1 MTGGVYCEVVWSGGR
16 LRGMTLKFEEQ
27 DLWLV
32 SISEDESW
40 CVQSTWMP
48 TGGCRDVD
56 SQLGCRLWV
65 FWCTYVGH
73 AGQRLG
79 EFCVGCRLCWVTAT
93 TT

>member
-1 MTGGVYCEVVWSGGR
+1 
-16 LRGMTLKFEEQ
+16 MTLKFEEQ

-56 SQLGCRLWV
+56 GQLRCRLWV
-65 FWCTYVGH
+65 FGVHTSATQASDSVNFVW
-73 AGQRLG
+73 A
-79 EFCVGCRLCWVTAT
+79 VGCAGSLTVTAHYGELFRRAWAGFDMCG
-93 TT
+93 